1 MQLDRIVFYGRNGA
15 GDPQVVGVITAQ
27 DVFDLLVYTEGNVSS
42 LAIITN
48 ESTIKRLSEELSNR
62 KDK

>member
-27 DVFDLLVYTEGNVSS
+27 DVFDLLIYTAGNVSS
-42 LAIITN
+42 LAIVTN